1 MDGLGDRWSDWDE
14 QNTETYNDKL
24 WLPSAFEVLHTGY
37 DNKSGSVDTI
47 PDTGRYF
54 DENEAVTYMSRSSPE
69 ASTGLDSSSWTE
81 GKDGRTG
88 LWELNGYDRAT
99 GSWAWLRSGYSD
111 SYNYARAIDSDGNND
126 YYHVGDISDV
136 RVALHLNLKSLANNV
151 LASVSAGATTGDVVV
166 MPQSGDIATTIIQN
180 KGVYALK
187 NDNTLNGQV
196 QLVYDNIDTSAY
208 NFTIN
213 IGGQEIVVGTSATSG
228 SIPNYCNYSYT
239 TSGNQVEFT
248 LSNIQQSFN
257 VSGVVEKPKCDISM
271 TVTMAQTGDMGAVV
285 YFMQGEDIIEQM
297 YIASAQTISVQLMQ
311 GQEYKIVVS
320 KPYLWQVDF
329 DGDGQKT
336 GSTFTFI
343 VPNKE
348 NSTDEYRI
356 TIAGVNG
363 GLNNSIV
370 V

>member
-1 MDGLGDRWSDWDE
+1 M
-14 QNTETYNDKL
+14 
-24 WLPSAFEVLHTGY
+24 
-37 DNKSGSVDTI
+37 
-47 PDTGRYF
+47 
-54 DENEAVTYMSRSSPE
+54 
-69 ASTGLDSSSWTE
+69 
-81 GKDGRTG
+81 
-88 LWELNGYDRAT
+88 
-99 GSWAWLRSGYSD
+99 
-111 SYNYARAIDSDGNND
+111 
-126 YYHVGDISDV
+126 
-136 RVALHLNLKSLANNV
+136 

-228 SIPNYCNYSYT
+228 SIPDYCNYSYT

-257 VSGVVEKPKCDISM
+257 VSGVVSEKPKVCDISIA
-271 TVTMAQTGDMGAVV
+271 VTMEQTGDMGAVV
-285 YFMQGEDIIEQM
+285 YFMQGDDIIEQM
-297 YIASAQTISVQLMQ
+297 YIASTQTISVQLMQ

-329 DGDGQKT
+329 GGDGQKT

-348 NSTDEYRI
+348 NSTGEYSI